1 MRQKRLAAND
11 RQTDISKKFEKKTK
25 HNKNH
30 EGSYTNSWKHMNW
43 EDKVKLRFKDYNNK
57 SCTETSENFRTPWNT
72 LGFVRQ
78 ERANVEIQQIT
89 SAQNFPYA

>member
-1 MRQKRLAAND
+1 MTDKLTSARSSRRK
-11 RQTDISKKFEKKTK
+11 QTKN
-25 HNKNH
+25 NKNH

-43 EDKVKLRFKDYNNK
+43 EDKVKLMFKEYNNR
-57 SCTETSENFRTPWNT
+57 SCTETSENFRTPWNI
-72 LGFVRQ
+72 LGFVKE